1 MTWEQYWYGDVW
13 MVEGFREADKL
24 NRRRTNAAAHMMGMY
39 IYEAFCDVA
48 PVLHAFA
55 KKGTKPIPYRTEPYP
70 MRGEEK
76 TKLESSQ
83 EIENERLKAQL
94 SSEIGLDLPKRNS
107 DSSPVCTLKTLY

>member
-55 KKGTKPIPYRTEPYP
+55 KKGTKPIA
-70 MRGEEK
+70 
-76 TKLESSQ
+76 TKISCSVNLD
-83 EIENERLKAQL
+83 KAFFNA
-94 SSEIGLDLPKRNS
+94 S
-107 DSSPVCTLKTLY
+107 

>member
-24 NRRRTNAAAHMMGMY
+24 NRRRTSAAAHMMGMY

-94 SSEIGLDLPKRNS
+94 FFRNWARS
-107 DSSPVCTLKTLY
+107 AQKKFG

>member
-1 MTWEQYWYGDVW
+1 
-13 MVEGFREADKL
+13 MVNIYREAD
-24 NRRRTNAAAHMMGMY
+24 RRRMERTNAEAHLMGMY

-94 SSEIGLDLPKRNS
+94 FFRNWARS
-107 DSSPVCTLKTLY
+107 AQKKFG